1 MTRSRS
7 WLQNKSDRGI
17 STMLGLLLASRCGSP
32 TEVIAYE
39 MELTSRAMQGAK
51 QGDC

>member
-1 MTRSRS
+1 MTRHRS
-7 WLQNKSDRGI
+7 YYQRNSDRGI

-39 MELTSRAMQGAK
+39 MELTDRVLKGAK
-51 QGDC
+51 QGDG

>member
-7 WLQNKSDRGI
+7 WIQSKSDRGI

-32 TEVIAYE
+32 AEVTAYE
-39 MELTSRAMQGAK
+39 TELTDRAIKGAK